1 MELNI
6 SLEEYSGPMDLLLE
20 LIKKDELDIYNIP
33 IHSIT
38 SSFLEE
44 MEKRTIVA
52 DEIAEFISM
61 AAYLLE
67 IKSQMLL
74 PDHELESVLYDEKD
88 PRRYLALRLLD
99 YQRVK
104 EARNYLSKR
113 EFPLSIYSD
122 DLPIRLPRPK
132 PSSLDFE
139 LDPLVLK
146 EAMESLL
153 NRWDSTSQ
161 ELLEDRLKKD
171 NFSVFAQ
178 QKEILTYLSYSDRL
192 NFSKLIENEPKG
204 KHVASFLALL
214 KLAQDQRVLLH
225 QRETFSEIEIERRGR
240 GNN

>member
-44 MEKRTIVA
+44 MENRSIIP

-74 PDHELESVLYDEKD
+74 PDHQLESVLYDDKD
-88 PRRYLALRLLD
+88 PRHYLVHRLLD
-99 YQRVK
+99 YQTVK
-104 EARNYLSKR
+104 EARSYLSKR
-113 EFPLSIYSD
+113 EYPLSIYSD
-122 DLPIRLPRPK
+122 DLPIRLPKPRP
-132 PSSLDFE
+132 SNLDFE
-139 LDPLVLK
+139 LDSLILK
-146 EAMESLL
+146 EALDSLL

-161 ELLEDRLKKD
+161 ELLEDRLKKE
-171 NFSVFAQ
+171 NFSVFTQ
-178 QKEILTYLSYSDRL
+178 QKEILTYLSYSDKL
-192 NFSKLIENEPKG
+192 SFSKLIENEPKG

-225 QRETFSEIEIERRGR
+225 QLRTFAEIEIERRGR